1 MMAFFQPPPE
11 LDNQYTSD
19 RVLRSYLRRTLP
31 ADVLRPIEPSLNEL
45 GELAAGSLL
54 RLQAEDRLSEPRLS
68 QWDAWGRRDDRIE
81 LTAVW
86 RNARVVAC
94 ERGIVAAAYE
104 NAQREF
110 SRVYQF
116 ALAYLF
122 DGSTDVYTCPLAMTD
137 GAARTL
143 LAHKN
148 QVLIERAVP
157 HLTSRNP
164 LSAWTSGQW
173 MTERTG
179 GSDVGLS
186 ETVARLENGQWRLYG
201 TKWFTSAITSE
212 MALTLARPEGNGAR
226 GQGLALFYVE
236 TRTSDGR
243 ANGIFVNRLKDKLGT
258 RKLPTAELTLQGT
271 LAVPVAGLEHGVRA
285 IVPML
290 GITRTW
296 NAVCSVAA
304 MRRGLALAR
313 NYARKRVQFGA
324 PLSEKALHL
333 ETFAD
338 LQAEFEAGFQLA
350 FFAVEVL
357 GREEN
362 GSISVP
368 DRKLLRLVTPL
379 AKACTARQ
387 LMHVMPEVLEV
398 FGGAGYVED
407 TGIPRLLRDAQV
419 LPIWEGTTNVLSLDA
434 LRALAD
440 AETCSAFEQH
450 VETLARTAKTP
461 SLTAA
466 GAHAL
471 EATRLAFQHLRAMN
485 ERSRGAAEAGAR
497 GVALTLARALELAL
511 LVRHAQWS
519 LEVEGDQRAALAA
532 QRFARHGAN
541 RLAHLETELEA
552 RALADDQPLG

>member
-1 MMAFFQPPPE
+1 MAFFQQPPE
-11 LDNQYTSD
+11 LDNQYTAD

-31 ADVLRPIEPSLNEL
+31 PEVLGEIEPSLLEL
-45 GELAAGSLL
+45 GELSAGPLF
-54 RLQAEDRLSEPRLS
+54 RLQTEDRLHEPRLS
-68 QWDAWGRRDDRIE
+68 QWDAWGKRDDRIE

-94 ERGIVAAAYE
+94 ERGVVATAYE

-110 SRVYQF
+110 SRVHQF

-143 LAHKN
+143 LAHQN
-148 QVLIERAVP
+148 RALIERAVP
-157 HLTSRNP
+157 RLTSRDP
-164 LSAWTSGQW
+164 AQAWTSGQW

-179 GSDVGLS
+179 GSDVGLT
-186 ETVARLENGQWRLYG
+186 ETVARHEGGQWRLYG

-212 MALTLARPEGNGAR
+212 LALTLARPEGNGAG

-236 TRTSDGR
+236 TRASDGS

-258 RKLPTAELTLQGT
+258 RKLPTAELTLEGA
-271 LAVPVAGLEHGVRA
+271 LAVPVAGLEHGIRA

-290 GITRTW
+290 GVTRTW

-313 NYARKRVQFGA
+313 DYARRREQFGA
-324 PLSEKALHL
+324 PLSEKPLHL

-338 LQAEFEAGFQLA
+338 LQVEFEAAFQLA
-350 FFAVEVL
+350 FFAVELL

-362 GSISVP
+362 GLSSATE
-368 DRKLLRLVTPL
+368 RKLLRLVTPL

-387 LMHVMPEVLEV
+387 LMRVMPEVLEV

-434 LRALAD
+434 LRALGD
-440 AETCSAFEQH
+440 AETRSAFEQAVAQL
-450 VETLARTAKTP
+450 VETATTP
-461 SLTAA
+461 ALVAA

-471 EATRLAFQHLRAMN
+471 ATARLALTQLGEASEQGRDF
-485 ERSRGAAEAGAR
+485 AEAAAR
-497 GVALTLARALELAL
+497 GIALTLGRALELAL
-511 LVRHAQWS
+511 LVRHAEWS
-519 LEVEGDQRAALAA
+519 SDVERDQRAALAA
-532 QRFARHGAN
+532 QRFARMGVNCLIA
-541 RLAHLETELEA
+541 REAVSEA
-552 RALADDQPLG
+552 RALADDQPLA